1 MKRVLRSVFVVLP
14 VWVAPAL
21 AEESD
26 MIEHV
31 VVHGETLSSI
41 AALRTVYA
49 DPYLWPVI
57 YRFNRDQIQ
66 DPKRIY
72 PGQRL
77 QIPILVDEEERRL
90 ARVEAGASPEA
101 P

>member
-1 MKRVLRSVFVVLP
+1 MKRALCAVFVVLP
-14 VWVAPAL
+14 LSVAPAG

-41 AALRTVYA
+41 AALGTVYA

-66 DPKRIY
+66 DPRRIY

-77 QIPILVDEEERRL
+77 QIPILVDEETRRL
-90 ARVEAGASPEA
+90 AHVEAGAP
-101 P
+101 PGR